1 MQINTV
7 TKGRRDYQKTNNKF
21 STNTRLCYNSGRISY
36 ISRNCKAP
44 KKRLQQ
50 LNVLT
55 HPHGVDKGDNDE
67 WQIVTTHVRRLIINT
82 GEDLLALTTKEEFQS
97 KDKELPI
104 KRTKVIE
111 DERPCTSYL
120 VQAKRSIKQKNFVS
134 NKQDTA
140 NKENEVQT
148 YLLKQLKDFLDV
160 LDALKDS
167 KNNRLLINNE
177 ELKELLI
184 LKLTLLQR

>member
-7 TKGRRDYQKTNNKF
+7 TKERGDYQKTNNKF
-21 STNTRLCYNSGRISY
+21 STNTRLCYNCSRISY

-55 HPHGVDKGDNDE
+55 YPYRVDKGDDDE
-67 WQIVTTHVRRLIINT
+67 QQIVTTHVRRLIINT
-82 GEDLLALTTKEEFQS
+82 GEDLLALTTKEKFQS
-97 KDKELPI
+97 KDKKPPI
-104 KRTKVIE
+104 KRTKVKE
-111 DERPCTSYL
+111 DERPRTLYL
-120 VQAKRSIKQKNFVS
+120 VQAKRSIKQKNSAS

-140 NKENEVQT
+140 NKENKVQT

-167 KNNRLLINNE
+167 KKNRLLINNE

-184 LKLTLLQR
+184 LKLTLL